1 MRNSMVFDRVMV
13 GRMTFVADSIIGR
26 DSCIEAG
33 AQMWNWRPGDKPIKL
48 HFGDEKVEVPIKKLG
63 AIIGDNVVIGVN
75 ASVMPGTRIG
85 EGSIIAPGCVI
96 DQDIPPDSD
105 VTVKQQIAIK
115 KRKK

>member
-1 MRNSMVFDRVMV
+1 MVSDRVMI

-33 AQMWNWRPGDKPIKL
+33 AQMWNWRPGNKPIKL
-48 HFGDEKVEVPIKKLG
+48 NFGDEEVEVPIKKLG

-85 EGSIIAPGCVI
+85 EGSMIAPGCVI
-96 DQDIPPDSD
+96 NQDIPPDSD
-105 VTVKQQIAIK
+105 VTDKQQITIK
-115 KRKK
+115 KRRK